1 MSIVK
6 EMNSSADIPVR
17 ERKRKRRWS
26 LLRLF
31 LSGAA
36 MLVVMLTAGFFLF
49 FSLIDDRAA
58 GDPPEADA
66 IVVLTGGPLRISE
79 AVKLLMQGK
88 GERLL
93 ISGVYSATTKSELA
107 ALTPG
112 DEELFKCCVDIG
124 YDARDT
130 IGNADETSSWA
141 EEYGFKTIIV
151 VTDSFHM
158 PRSLAEIRRALPDAR
173 LISFPVRQDNLH
185 LEAPW
190 SYPGT
195 MKLLAREYAKFVPAF
210 ARCVAI
216 QLTRSR
222 GIRGSMLDCV
232 NTSDQQ

>member
-6 EMNSSADIPVR
+6 DMNSSADIPVQD
-17 ERKRKRRWS
+17 RKAKRRWPW
-26 LLRLF
+26 LRLM
-31 LSGAA
+31 LGGCVVLAA
-36 MLVVMLTAGFFLF
+36 AIIAGFFLYF
-49 FSLIDDRAA
+49 NLIDDRPAA
-58 GDPPEADA
+58 NLDDADA

-93 ISGVYSATTKSELA
+93 ISGVYSATTRSELV
-107 ALTPG
+107 ALSPG
-112 DEELFKCCVDIG
+112 DDELFQCCVDIG

-141 EEYGFKTIIV
+141 GEYGFKSIIV

-158 PRSLAEIRRALPDAR
+158 PRSLAEIRRALPKAQ
-173 LISFPVRQDNLH
+173 LIPFPVRQDSLH

-195 MKLLAREYAKFVPAF
+195 LKLLAHEYAKFVPAF
-210 ARCVAI
+210 ARCVAVQI
-216 QLTRSR
+216 TRSR
-222 GIRGSMLDCV
+222 SIRDSALDCM
-232 NTSDQQ
+232 NSHPQ

>member
-1 MSIVK
+1 M
-6 EMNSSADIPVR
+6 
-17 ERKRKRRWS
+17 
-26 LLRLF
+26 LG
-31 LSGAA
+31 GACVLA
-36 MLVVMLTAGFFLF
+36 VILVAGFFLF

-58 GDPPEADA
+58 GNPPEADA

-93 ISGVYSATTKSELA
+93 ISGVYSATTRSELA

-112 DEELFKCCVDIG
+112 DDELFKCCVDIG

-158 PRSLAEIRRALPDAR
+158 PRSLAELRRALPGAN
-173 LISFPVRQDNLH
+173 LIPFPVRQGNLH

-210 ARCVAI
+210 ARCVVI

-222 GIRGSMLDCV
+222 GIRGSAFDCM
-232 NTSDQQ
+232 NTSAPQ